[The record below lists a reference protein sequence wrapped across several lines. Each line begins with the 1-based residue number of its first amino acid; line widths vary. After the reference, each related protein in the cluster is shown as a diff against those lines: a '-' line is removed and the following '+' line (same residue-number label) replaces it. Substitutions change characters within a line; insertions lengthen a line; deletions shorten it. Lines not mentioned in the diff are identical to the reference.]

1 VAVAEDVGRAPVPTV
16 KGASNAGRGGT
27 PVGVAGP
34 AGRGGVAGRGGGTA
48 SAGAP
53 VRPGALGRGAV
64 PAGPVGAAGLGS
76 GPEGEGCGRRGVP
89 FCGGG
94 RWAAKGRRSALVSD
108 GFSAGM
114 PVRRAV
120 GDGRSPGRGGTT
132 LDAIR
137 SPLRSCDPPPGAA
150 GLSGKRAEGRRSP
163 VPDADRPV
171 PGSCIPDPG
180 TPGALGKPA
189 EGRPPPEPDA
199 PGPAVDGTSAPGA
212 DRSALQSYFSRP
224 DAAALS
230 GKRAEGRR
238 SPVPDA
244 IRPPPRSCAPLP
256 GAPGVPGK
264 RADGR
269 PPPVA
274 DAVRSPLRSCV
285 QRSGAPGAP
294 GKRAGGRPSPVPG
307 VPGPVVGVPRPVVG
321 GASADPAGVRPG
333 RLPDVVSRPAVGG
346 ASGKRAEAGGG
357 GGVVGSVPRWA
368 GGREFGKRGRWP
380 KAEGAAVGRASPVPR
395 PPRGGV
401 GPEPPAADDAPV
413 PSGTFRSLSRARVPS
428 VTADSPRA
436 EGPDAAASPR
446 LKSLRLKSRRRE
458 SSRTVSPRTDPR
470 GPPSAPRGPVPRAA
484 FAPRAVPNA
493 ASGTASGTA
502 SGAPP
507 SVSCLVPAGSLP
519 PSVSPTGAAGTAS
532 PGCVTG
538 FGGCGGL
545 GGRGGTGAWRASVLM
560 RPPFPRARAVARA
573 RPSSLPRPART
584 RCHRARIPVRANR
597 HPGSMPGPGSS
608 APFRRTCASLYGLPA
623 RAREPVRRARGI
635 CPERPPTLR

>member
-150 GLSGKRAEGRRSP
+150 G
-163 VPDADRPV
+163 
-171 PGSCIPDPG
+171 
-180 TPGALGKPA
+180 
-189 EGRPPPEPDA
+189 
-199 PGPAVDGTSAPGA
+199 
-212 DRSALQSYFSRP
+212 
-224 DAAALS
+224 LS